1 MNTGLDEM
9 TEIRNIET
17 SLSNNTSVSRYVSQY
32 DQNEIDY
39 IFDELIKEK
48 DYQVNLRN
56 FVATAESINQESKVE
71 IFPLAASWING
82 TGYYLNSPQTTD
94 GVSWAYRNS
103 DDKWPTSSFE
113 KYITASF
120 TPSTPGGG
128 VWWNSFSDTNLVL
141 PITQS
146 FDVRTEKDLNANV
159 TEIVKQ
165 WYLSLIHI

>member
-1 MNTGLDEM
+1 MAIYKIFPTKDATLYSEYPLMNTGLDEM

-39 IFDELIKEK
+39 IFDELIKDK

-82 TGYYLNSPQTTD
+82 QG
-94 GVSWAYRNS
+94 
-103 DDKWPTSSFE
+103 
-113 KYITASF
+113 IT
-120 TPSTPGGG
+120 
-128 VWWNSFSDTNLVL
+128 
-141 PITQS
+141 
-146 FDVRTEKDLNANV
+146 
-159 TEIVKQ
+159 
-165 WYLSLIHI
+165 